1 LIKISIYFARLLY
14 LSSVTRVY
22 LGVKF
27 YLIRRVVFIEWELL
41 SLNSVRIIITIL
53 LDWIRLTFLGFVII
67 ISSIVIVYS
76 TSYIKDEV
84 HFVRF
89 IWLVYLFV
97 LSIVLLIIRPNI
109 VRILLGWD
117 GLGLVSYCLV
127 IYYHNVKSA
136 NAGILTILSNRI
148 GDVAILLCISWIF
161 NYGGWNFYYLPYL
174 FRREEL
180 KVVIFLVLVAALTRR
195 AQIPFSAW
203 LPAAIAAP
211 TPVSSLVHSST
222 LVTAGVY
229 LLIRFRELLGVR
241 FILLVISIITIIISG
256 VNANL
261 EIDLKKVIALSTLRQ
276 LGVIIITISIGLV
289 EIAFFHL
296 LRHALF
302 KSLLFLCAGVFIHR
316 IGDTQDIRDLGGVR
330 KIFPVTS
337 FYFLGCSLS
346 LCGFPYLSGFYSKD
360 VILET
365 YFILG
370 GLNFL
375 IYIIIFFS
383 ILLTRLYSARLAF
396 ILLVKPL
403 GFRKINNQ
411 DEDKIITYPIRVL
424 FYLAIRGGSLI
435 IWWFIPPL
443 LIILTILVKILVF
456 FISVALSI
464 LVFVNFNNLILLK
477 KFKLVN
483 FYYFYGLIINIPYL
497 STYIFIPAL
506 NFGFELIKKLD
517 QGWTEMLGGQ
527 GFIKKIRSYRIRRD
541 KFNFLSIKLYLSMFI
556 FFLIIIVIII

>member
-76 TSYIKDEV
+76 TSYIKDEA

-161 NYGGWNFYYLPYL
+161 NYGGWNFYYLPYI
-174 FRREEL
+174 FRSEEL

-195 AQIPFSAW
+195 AQVPFSAW

-241 FILLVISIITIIISG
+241 FILLIISIITIIISG

-261 EIDLKKVIALSTLRQ
+261 EIDLKK
-276 LGVIIITISIGLV
+276 GY
-289 EIAFFHL
+289 
-296 LRHALF
+296 
-302 KSLLFLCAGVFIHR
+302 C
-316 IGDTQDIRDLGGVR
+316 
-330 KIFPVTS
+330 
-337 FYFLGCSLS
+337 
-346 LCGFPYLSGFYSKD
+346 
-360 VILET
+360 
-365 YFILG
+365 
-370 GLNFL
+370 
-375 IYIIIFFS
+375 
-383 ILLTRLYSARLAF
+383 
-396 ILLVKPL
+396 
-403 GFRKINNQ
+403 
-411 DEDKIITYPIRVL
+411 
-424 FYLAIRGGSLI
+424 
-435 IWWFIPPL
+435 
-443 LIILTILVKILVF
+443 
-456 FISVALSI
+456 
-464 LVFVNFNNLILLK
+464 FVNFKTIRCDNNN
-477 KFKLVN
+477 N
-483 FYYFYGLIINIPYL
+483 FYWFSWNSL
-497 STYIFIPAL
+497 F
-506 NFGFELIKKLD
+506 
-517 QGWTEMLGGQ
+517 
-527 GFIKKIRSYRIRRD
+527 
-541 KFNFLSIKLYLSMFI
+541 SIY
-556 FFLIIIVIII
+556 